1 MAKCL
6 RRLLAACVM
15 IWGLLTLTAC
25 HKSSPAFSQTVK
37 IGILRV
43 PNDVTV
49 ARQRQ
54 TLQHR
59 CAKQGIKL
67 EFIPF
72 DSGVDANK
80 ALLSNSIQMAT
91 MGHTNG
97 VVAMA
102 AKIPVK
108 LVWVNDILGSNEALV
123 VRQSTPIKHW
133 SDLRGKKIAT
143 PFASTSHYS
152 LMMALKQ
159 QHLLGQVELMDMQT
173 TEIVAAWKRGDID
186 GAYTWEPSLS
196 ELDHARRLTDS
207 AQLAQEHHLTANI
220 TLATTT
226 FIKQQP
232 EVLKTILHCLND
244 VHIESQHQRQQIYQ
258 AAAANL
264 QLNPATVKKQ
274 IGTSRWLASRKQRQF
289 MQSTFTQQF
298 YQTSRF
304 MWQQQTLSQPVSYQ
318 TCQDFIDNQFV
329 PKEQPK

>member
-1 MAKCL
+1 MSKFL
-6 RRLLAACVM
+6 RRLLGGFVLIC
-15 IWGLLTLTAC
+15 GLLSLTAC
-25 HKSSPAFSQTVK
+25 QKSSQASTQTVK

-123 VRQSTPIKHW
+123 MRQSTPIRHW

-159 QHLLGQVELMDMQT
+159 HHLLGQVELMDMQT

-207 AQLAQEHHLTANI
+207 AQLAQEQHLTANI

-226 FIKQQP
+226 FMKQQP
-232 EVLKTILHCLND
+232 EILKIILHCLND
-244 VHIESQHQRQQIYQ
+244 VHIESQHQRQQIYRD
-258 AAAANL
+258 AATNL
-264 QLNPATVKKQ
+264 QLTPAAVKKQ
-274 IGTSRWLASRKQRQF
+274 IGTSRWLAGQEQCQF
-289 MQSTFTQQF
+289 MQRTFTKQF

-304 MWQQQTLSQPVSYQ
+304 MWQQQTLSQLVSLK
-318 TCQDFIDNQFV
+318 TCQNFIDTQFV